1 MREQSGRRNIPTG
14 KIKSSPDLGEWQVS
28 EGHQKS
34 PGAGTEEGDSGRK
47 NEKLVS
53 NCVGEGHSKAWRNEV
68 IGSLYWHVFIYVL
81 KTSL

>member
-1 MREQSGRRNIPTG
+1 MLTEMQTVNRHVDR
-14 KIKSSPDLGEWQVS
+14 V
-28 EGHQKS
+28 
-34 PGAGTEEGDSGRK
+34 EEGESGRK

-53 NCVGEGHSKAWRNEV
+53 NCIGEGHSKAWRNEV